1 MPGCKA
7 TREDGTPCKAPENM
21 VDPETGL
28 CPSHR
33 DDAAERL
40 SEYGRR
46 GAEAT
51 NRRYRGEKLSEEEL
65 PPLDSPQAAEIW
77 LENVGRAIAT
87 GRLSSAEGNA
97 VKSTVREWL
106 RAREAG
112 EQQERIEALEEAL
125 ERARNGGAP

>member
-1 MPGCKA
+1 MPGCNA
-7 TREDGTPCKAPENM
+7 TRTDGEPCKAPEAM
-21 VDPETGL
+21 VDPDTGY
-28 CPSHR
+28 CPSHQP
-33 DDAAERL
+33 DAAERL
-40 SEYGRR
+40 SEAGRK

-51 NRRYRGEKLSEEEL
+51 NRRFRGEKLSEEEL

-112 EQQERIEALEEAL
+112 EMQERIDEL
-125 ERARNGGAP
+125 ERKLAKARGDA